1 MFRQRIGFQM
11 RPDPPLPGTSAMQ
24 ESALDRRRILR
35 LLGGF
40 AGGSAAAMA
49 MPALARVPTPPQKP
63 IPPKQHRVV
72 LDPGHGG
79 IDPGAIGVS
88 GIFEK
93 EITLATAEA
102 LARSLE
108 ATKRY
113 KVVLTRTTDEFVELE
128 DRVARARE
136 AQGDLFLS
144 IHADAIPDSSV
155 RGASVFTLS
164 ERASDAQAAA
174 LAQREN
180 KVDLLAG
187 VDLSRHTAEVGS
199 ILLDL
204 ARRQTNNLSLAFARR
219 LVAELGR
226 EVRMLN
232 NSHRSAGF
240 VVLKA
245 PDIPSALVELGC
257 LSNTGEEKELRS
269 DAYRNRLVI
278 SLASSIN
285 DYFDQP
291 GAG

>member
-1 MFRQRIGFQM
+1 MLRQRIGFQL

-24 ESALDRRRILR
+24 EIALSRRRILR

-49 MPALARVPTPPQKP
+49 MPALARVPTPPRKP
-63 IPPKQHRVV
+63 TPPKQHRVV

-164 ERASDAQAAA
+164 ERASDAEAAA

-187 VDLSRHTAEVGS
+187 IDLSRHTAEVGS

-269 DAYRNRLVI
+269 DAYRDRLVI
-278 SLASSIN
+278 SLAHSIN